1 MSQPVI
7 KEKAIA
13 YEALSLFY
21 KGDRDKA
28 WNVLS
33 SLNADFTSPFAS
45 YTREFTSSFQ
55 EEAEFNEI
63 WRNTR
68 DAFSKER
75 IPFSVIDEE
84 DERVKD
90 RMTPVHFLYSAGERE
105 LGDEKR
111 LVILGTPLP
120 SLQAKS
126 EIFDAVSLSSE
137 KGWAVVA
144 PFDSGSGAYALQ
156 SALKL
161 GALPIAVLSSGIS
174 KCPSESMLELMEQVY
189 NKGILITQNA
199 PCVKYE
205 KWHVVLRNRFLSSF
219 GDAYFLVE
227 EKNGGPSWAV
237 FDPAVEKGK
246 KASISLSAASNPNFT
261 WCSER
266 LKDDVV
272 PYKKPKDLLKLFLE
286 EEKPRKRKEKYVDP
300 TPSLFD

>member
-1 MSQPVI
+1 MLQPAI

-13 YEALSLFY
+13 FESLSAFF

-28 WNVLS
+28 WTVLS
-33 SLNADFTSPFAS
+33 SLDADFSSPFAL

-55 EEAEFNEI
+55 EESEFNNI

-68 DAFSKER
+68 DAFNKER
-75 IPFSVIDEE
+75 IPFTVIDEN

-90 RMTPVHFLYSAGERE
+90 ISPVHFLYSAGGKE
-105 LGDEKR
+105 LGKEKR
-111 LVILGTPLP
+111 LVILGSPLP

-126 EIFDAVSLSSE
+126 DIFDAVSFASSRA
-137 KGWAVVA
+137 WAIVA

-189 NKGILITQNA
+189 SKGVLITQSA
-199 PCVKYE
+199 PSLKYE
-205 KWHVVLRNRFLSSF
+205 KWHVVLRNRFLASF
-219 GDAYFLVE
+219 GDAFLLVE
-227 EKNGGPSWAV
+227 EKDGGPSWAI
-237 FDPAVEKGK
+237 FDPAIEKGK
-246 KASISLSAASNPNFT
+246 KAAISFSAASNPNYS
-261 WCSER
+261 WCGER
-266 LKDDVV
+266 LKGDVV
-272 PYKKPKDLLKLFLE
+272 PYKKPKDLLKLFG
-286 EEKPRKRKEKYVDP
+286 EEKTQPKKREKYVDL

>member
-1 MSQPVI
+1 MLQTAI
-7 KEKAIA
+7 KEKAVA

-28 WNVLS
+28 WDVLS
-33 SLNADFTSPFAS
+33 TLNADFSSPFAS
-45 YTREFTSSFQ
+45 YTREFTSSSR
-55 EEAEFNEI
+55 EEMVFNEL
-63 WRNTR
+63 WRNSR
-68 DAFSKER
+68 DAFSREK

-84 DERVKD
+84 DERVKG
-90 RMTPVHFLYSAGERE
+90 RMAPVHFLYSAGERE
-105 LGDEKR
+105 LGNEKR
-111 LVILGTPLP
+111 LVILGSPLP
-120 SLQAKS
+120 SLKAKS
-126 EIFDAVSLSSE
+126 DIFDAVSLSAE

-189 NKGILITQNA
+189 SKGILITQNA
-199 PCVKYE
+199 PSVKYE

-246 KASISLSAASNPNFT
+246 KTSISLSAASNPNYS

-266 LKDDVV
+266 LKGNVV
-272 PYKKPKDLLKLFLE
+272 PYKKPKDLLKLLGD
-286 EEKPRKRKEKYVDP
+286 EKKPGKRREKYVDP

>member
-1 MSQPVI
+1 MSIPAI

-13 YEALSLFY
+13 YEALSLFF

-28 WNVLS
+28 WSVLT
-33 SLNADFTSPFAS
+33 SLNADFSSPFAS

-63 WRNTR
+63 WRKTR
-68 DAFSKER
+68 DAFSNER

-84 DERVKD
+84 DERVKGS
-90 RMTPVHFLYSAGERE
+90 MAPVHFLYTAGARE
-105 LGDEKR
+105 IGKEKR
-111 LVILGTPLP
+111 LVILGSPLP

-126 EIFDAVSLSSE
+126 DIFDAVSLAAE

-144 PFDSGSGAYALQ
+144 PFDSGSGAYTLQ

-161 GALPIAVLSSGIS
+161 GALPVAVLSSGIS
-174 KCPSESMLELMEQVY
+174 KCPSESLLELMEQVY
-189 NKGILITQNA
+189 SKGILITQA
-199 PCVKYE
+199 SPSVKYE

-219 GDAYFLVE
+219 GDGFFLVE
-227 EKNGGPSWAV
+227 EKNGGPSWAI
-237 FDPAVEKGK
+237 FDSALEKGK
-246 KASISLSAASNPNFT
+246 KTSISFSAATNPNFT
-261 WCSER
+261 WCGER

-272 PYKKPKDLLKLFLE
+272 PYKKPKDLLKLFG
-286 EEKPRKRKEKYVDP
+286 EEKTPRKRKDKYVEL